1 MNPPPYLVAIGHFAQ
16 PSVVE
21 LQARVIRANCGPDT
35 PIMVSDDHSETAFD
49 EAKGHGPDR
58 GAWIKAKLV
67 EVCRREGLMLVDSGP
82 ERLGHIGGDLGAFHH
97 GLTYARDN
105 GIPWMVKLSQRF
117 VVDIPNWIAD
127 TTRRM
132 KKKSFNFNTA
142 CTPTFYHD
150 RSVFR
155 MRTECVVME
164 TFPWIRADVLNEL
177 RPRMLTMS
185 TEELVAQQCA
195 KINGGVCRMMQP
207 GFLVQDRHARSP
219 GVAWK
224 DNRPE
229 EAMNTD
235 YAALFAKYGVNPT
248 EEFSTAH
255 SCVLIGHK
263 WGFGHA
269 R

>member
-1 MNPPPYLVAIGHFAQ
+1 MSKYLVAIGHFAQ
-16 PSVVE
+16 PSVIE
-21 LQARVIRANCGPDT
+21 LQARAIRANCGADT

-49 EAKGHGPDR
+49 PAKGAGPER
-58 GAWIKAKLV
+58 GQWIKEKLLD
-67 EVCRREGLMLVDSGP
+67 VCKRDGLIYRDSAS

-97 GLTYARDN
+97 GLTYARDH
-105 GIPWMVKLSQRF
+105 GIPWVVKLSQRF
-117 VVDIPNWIAD
+117 VVDIPNWIGD
-127 TTRRM
+127 TTRLM
-132 KKKSFNFNTA
+132 KKGSFSFNTA
-142 CTPTFYHD
+142 CTQTLYHG
-150 RSVFR
+150 RAVFR

-164 TFPWIRADVLNEL
+164 TFPWIRPDVLDEL
-177 RPRMLTMS
+177 RPRVLPMS

-195 KINGGVCRMMQP
+195 KINGGQCQMIQP
-207 GFLVQDRHARSP
+207 KFLVQDRHKIVP
-219 GVAWK
+219 GVDWK

-229 EAMNTD
+229 DAMNAG
-235 YAALFAKYGVNPT
+235 YAARFAKYGVTPT